1 MASQPD
7 ESSSPPQPEPY
18 DHVFAPMETEML
30 AWLAL
35 PADAKVL
42 DAGCGPGVMAA
53 RFVAALGPAGQVDA
67 LDKNPETL
75 ARAGQYLATQPG
87 SARVRVQAGDL
98 LQLPFDDASFDLAW
112 ASFVLHHIPDP
123 VAAARE
129 LRRVV
134 RPGGRVVVR
143 ETGVPPRMLP
153 FDLGIGEPGLQD
165 RLRVAHN
172 RWFTTIRYAEPVAA
186 PYPWGWTQVLRDAG
200 CQQVTARTFWLEL
213 LPPFSAVQGQFLLE
227 SVQRHLDKPELRALL
242 DPADVATVAQL
253 TDPASPHYLLARPD
267 LHVLAG
273 LSLYVGTVG

>member
-1 MASQPD
+1 
-7 ESSSPPQPEPY
+7 
-18 DHVFAPMETEML
+18 
-30 AWLAL
+30 
-35 PADAKVL
+35 
-42 DAGCGPGVMAA
+42 
-53 RFVAALGPAGQVDA
+53 
-67 LDKNPETL
+67 
-75 ARAGQYLATQPG
+75 
-87 SARVRVQAGDL
+87 
-98 LQLPFDDASFDLAW
+98 
-112 ASFVLHHIPDP
+112 
-123 VAAARE
+123 
-129 LRRVV
+129 
-134 RPGGRVVVR
+134 
-143 ETGVPPRMLP
+143 
-153 FDLGIGEPGLQD
+153 LQD

-172 RWFTTIRYAEPVAA
+172 RWFTTIRYAEPVAT